1 MFVREQDQQKALFQ
15 DSITEGTIPMTEHF
29 NPESERLA
37 TMISLGSE
45 LLDRMCEDEL
55 NFSRWRSSVKKGLSR
70 MKVRTDEGQID
81 WLQKC
86 LAGEP
91 KLKERLTGARKRLND
106 RLAREPVFIAGEVIA
121 LFMYKRI
128 DKKAILLDTKDMG
141 EPTVEVELLEPLRFC
156 CNRGDIFEVQE
167 SPVIARIEATK
178 IPNFRLS

>member
-29 NPESERLA
+29 NPERERLA

-45 LLDRMCEDEL
+45 LLDQMCGVEL
-55 NFSRWRSSVKKGLSR
+55 NFSDWRRNVKTSLSR
-70 MKVRTDEGQID
+70 KGVCADEGQID

-106 RLAREPVFIAGEVIA
+106 RL
-121 LFMYKRI
+121 
-128 DKKAILLDTKDMG
+128 
-141 EPTVEVELLEPLRFC
+141 EPLVAVR
-156 CNRGDIFEVQE
+156 
-167 SPVIARIEATK
+167 S
-178 IPNFRLS
+178 